1 MKKYRR
7 QSFILPLHFKQGRGR
22 PLSASAATMWRSEGI
37 PQPYADLSLRQ
48 CGEGTAASCISLVFY
63 WQHAEALN
71 PDLNPQDQDRVRA
84 LCFRIKDLLLLRGQM
99 WKQKKKI
106 RPVLRFYLIFRTH
119 HILTASFPFY
129 GGKNCGGEILI
140 IPNVNILLWNGLR
153 LKH

>member
-7 QSFILPLHFKQGRGR
+7 QSFILPLHFKRGRGR
-22 PLSASAATMWRSEGI
+22 PPSAAAIVWRSEGI

-48 CGEGTAASCISLVFY
+48 RGEGTAASCISLMFY

-84 LCFRIKDLLLLRGQM
+84 LCFRIKDLSLLGGQM
-99 WKQKKKI
+99 WKPKKI
-106 RPVLRFYLIFRTH
+106 RPELRFYFVFRTH